1 MNKRLLFL
9 ESLVEQGKADSF
21 SRYALALEYRREQRH
36 EDALGAFAKLRELD
50 PGYVP
55 QYLMTGQVL
64 VGLGRNSEARTIFE
78 QGIEFARR
86 SANSHAEGELASAL
100 SEINDSGD

>member
-21 SRYALALEYRREQRH
+21 SRYALALEYRREQRP
-36 EDALGAFAKLRELD
+36 EDALQTFSSLRELD

-55 QYLMTGQVL
+55 QYLMAGQVL
-64 VGLGRNSEARTIFE
+64 VSLGRNDEARPVFE
-78 QGIEFARR
+78 QGIDWARR
-86 SANSHAEGELASAL
+86 SGNSHAEGELTSAL
-100 SEINDSGD
+100 EEITG